1 MQCLEVCLF
10 TFGFKKMTNE
20 LFSINCQFSEMCI
33 LWSFFV
39 QDEDQEE
46 ETELLYSSGQ
56 QQQQRL
62 LNLHHYVGHSLI
74 KHQPHTTTPPPTFR
88 PLSRTQPHPAA
99 FQQKNHK
106 QGQPKPQTESE
117 QSEFM
122 SQGRHEKSP
131 KLLTLD
137 LS

>member
-1 MQCLEVCLF
+1 MEF
-10 TFGFKKMTNE
+10 
-20 LFSINCQFSEMCI
+20 
-33 LWSFFV
+33 FFV

-46 ETELLYSSGQ
+46 ETELLYSSGQQQ

-137 LS
+137 LTTLPRAMFYMT